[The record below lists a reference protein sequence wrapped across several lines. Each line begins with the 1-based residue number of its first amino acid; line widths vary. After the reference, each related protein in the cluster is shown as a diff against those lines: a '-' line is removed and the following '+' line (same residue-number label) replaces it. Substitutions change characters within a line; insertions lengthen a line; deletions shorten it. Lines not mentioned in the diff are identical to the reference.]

1 MNLTEI
7 DIRKKYRYSSLSYV
21 FDVYMECEFRANL
34 TQNKYDGLEPGE
46 FRFDYKSWSYRL
58 GFTKKQMERAIKEL
72 TTENIV
78 IIQIERGTKGTS
90 SKYFLARFKENNNV
104 SNNEGLEASKE
115 NEISNKTEEKKKEN
129 NKELNKRIIG
139 EAETLN
145 ITGLGNNEGEE
156 KGSEKEKNEE
166 KKKEHS
172 SQHNNN
178 IYSLIFENW
187 ISKNIKKHRSLTNDI
202 KKAIDKTLKEFTK
215 DEILEAINNYS
226 VMYNDKSYK
235 WCDYQWGL
243 QEFLL
248 RKDKDGIRQ
257 LGMFLN
263 DGSKQI
269 NYESWKKEREHN
281 ANTNRFAKRDRGV
294 FNKDSEN
301 IRMEL
306 PKQEHRHYTNEEL
319 EALGID

>member
-1 MNLTEI
+1 MN
-7 DIRKKYRYSSLSYV
+7 
-21 FDVYMECEFRANL
+21 ANE
-34 TQNKYDGLEPGE
+34 NIFFK
-46 FRFDYKSWSYRL
+46 RFDGTVRKIFFEDKDKYIVLSWIIFRTNYQEEYQGLKRNECYFSYSVVEKECSVSRGKLQKILLELEKENFIVWVHKSKVRHTQSIIYLIENEQYGKQYGTQYGKSYS
-58 GFTKKQMERAIKEL
+58 KNV
-72 TTENIV
+72 ENTSV
-78 IIQIERGTKGTS
+78 KVNYNTVNSMVANTVNNTS
-90 SKYFLARFKENNNV
+90 SRNI
-104 SNNEGLEASKE
+104 SK
-115 NEISNKTEEKKKEN
+115 NIS
-129 NKELNKRIIG
+129 R
-139 EAETLN
+139 
-145 ITGLGNNEGEE
+145 
-156 KGSEKEKNEE
+156 
-166 KKKEHS
+166 
-172 SQHNNN
+172 NNN

-263 DGSKQI
+263 DGSKQA

-294 FNKDSEN
+294 FNEDSEN
-301 IRMEL
+301 IRIEL